1 MFLLGAGHSC
11 DSEACVASTTSPR
24 AGGEARLSATSCRAA
39 RDVSRSL
46 VGSPV
51 ASRVLPGRDKGGQG
65 TRASACRC
73 TALRACCGRQSTRG
87 DGARRR
93 ELSAG
98 NGTGAP
104 FAFLYPPTITSK
116 ICGMRLAARERL
128 DHGLARLAE
137 EAMTTRGKLPD
148 AEATPSEPKRASRWV
163 GARRQRTVAGVR
175 MHSRNRAYRT
185 TASPRRRH
193 RARLGSQRTSPRYRD
208 DVL

>member
-1 MFLLGAGHSC
+1 
-11 DSEACVASTTSPR
+11 
-24 AGGEARLSATSCRAA
+24 LSATSCRAA

-137 EAMTTRGKLPD
+137 EAMTTSRRGSD
-148 AEATPSEPKRASRWV
+148 AFGAETSVAVGRRARGGSEPSTVCACIAATSLTELRLLLV
-163 GARRQRTVAGVR
+163 GATERGWAANAPPLVTVTTSSELDDALVSGTRTTTRRTVG
-175 MHSRNRAYRT
+175 YC
-185 TASPRRRH
+185 
-193 RARLGSQRTSPRYRD
+193 
-208 DVL
+208 